1 VPEDKFMPEATF
13 WETMFSPPVLVTII
27 VCATITGVV
36 VWLRGKWVA
45 HRQQQALAEQ
55 RRQQESTLERLLE
68 ATSTDKQRLVGEY
81 EKTIRERETRITD
94 LEHQVVRL
102 RDRLTA
108 GGVIGVFGGGRQR
121 DVITALLLE
130 NEQLHELLANKQ
142 LELRDMMADLT
153 GKLVQRMDAQAQDNA
168 RAVRYKQAL
177 LSAFLE
183 REETRQLLNN
193 MLARGEVAQDAEV
206 RELPPEPPPAPA
218 GPAEG
223 AATRT

>member
-1 VPEDKFMPEATF
+1 MPEQSF
-13 WETMFSPPVLVTII
+13 WEIVLSPPVLLTII
-27 VCATITGVV
+27 VCAIITGLV
-36 VWLRGKWVA
+36 VWVRGKWSTR
-45 HRQQQALAEQ
+45 HQQQVLADQ

-68 ATSTDKQRLVGEY
+68 ATTTDKKRVIAEY
-81 EKTIRERETRITD
+81 EQEIKDRDVRIAN
-94 LEHQVVRL
+94 LEHQVGRL

-108 GGVIGVFGGGRQR
+108 GGVIGVFGGGKQR

-130 NEQLHELLANKQ
+130 NEQLHELLADKQ
-142 LELRDMMADLT
+142 VELRDMMADLT
-153 GKLVQRMDAQAQDNA
+153 GKLVDRMDAQAQDNA

-206 RELPPEPPPAPA
+206 RELPPVSTPPAPDD
-218 GPAEG
+218 PEP
-223 AATRT
+223 TRT